1 MNWAAMAFK
10 MAQTDFQL
18 GADICNIT
26 ANYLNSKMKESQLKS
41 QVRNYGRQAEA
52 ALRTG
57 EGIGESYRYERAI
70 IGEKLGDARGA
81 INSSA
86 AGSGLDVTQSRT
98 VQKALLD
105 TTRSAYRD
113 MAISARNEARQMMN
127 VQAEWR
133 TAKSNQLWTEI
144 ARKQEKTNR
153 KYGVIGGVLSA
164 SARWVGGMADA
175 GSALMGGG

>member
-1 MNWAAMAFK
+1 MNWASMAFK

-52 ALRTG
+52 ALKTG
-57 EGIGESYRYERAI
+57 EGVGEAYRYERAI

-86 AGSGLDVTQSRT
+86 AGSGLDVSQSRT
-98 VQKALLD
+98 VQKALTD

-127 VQAEWR
+127 AQAEWR
-133 TAKSNQLWTEI
+133 TAKSNQIWTEL

-153 KYGVIGGVLSA
+153 KYGVIGGVMSA
-164 SARWVGGMADA
+164 SARWIGGMADA